1 MLRSRGYDVE
11 VDLSPAEREGVY
23 LEGTGVLVPP
33 SSPRFPPTLRPLL
46 LVRHF
51 RRSAGCLRPRAGR
64 PTVSAHP
71 MPPGG
76 APRFRRAT
84 YAWLSC
90 TRRAGRVGRV
100 LDRVTIV

>member
-1 MLRSRGYDVE
+1 MLRSRGYGVE

-71 MPPGG
+71 HAAWWRPALSGSHLRLALLHTPRRPGG
-76 APRFRRAT
+76 Q
-84 YAWLSC
+84 
-90 TRRAGRVGRV
+90 G
-100 LDRVTIV
+100 I